1 MGSSGAKVT
10 VSICPK
16 PPVHMPPNV
25 GIELTGNRD
34 SLTHSWKHPG
44 EEYPHT
50 PGLLGNLEELCD
62 IVPLGNLQE
71 SSTRLSADKDRLLA
85 TCEYELF
92 KLQQPDGVRVPQE
105 RREKALEI
113 ARTYHDKVKSNF
125 LGFQANMAAS
135 YSHLSHYLDT
145 HVNNIGDP
153 FATGSF
159 LNQTKFMER
168 AVLDYFAALWR
179 ADWPHDNYSQ
189 RKDPEN
195 PGLMAKPQNPCSY
208 WGFVLSMGCTEG
220 TLYGMWNGRDY
231 LAGKVMLINEVPTGS
246 TRRPEPRYIIAKLV
260 ESTDSVLRSD
270 SEVSKTPLCFFSQ
283 DAHYSLKKTMVILN
297 IRTYYDVATE
307 LRLKVP
313 PEVATAEGE
322 WPKEVPTNDD
332 GTVNIDA
339 LAVLVEFFAK
349 LGYPALVCFNYGT
362 TFKGAYDDIQG
373 AANKLLPIFKKYNL
387 MEVVRTYTDAQG
399 EQQEFARRGFW
410 FHVDGALGAAYMP
423 FLQMAIAKGMFE
435 REKPIPRFDFTMR
448 GEGEFSDVE
457 LVFSIGMSGHKWIGC
472 PVPTGVYMTK
482 SKYQLKPPEK
492 PEYIGTPDTTFAG
505 SRSGLASVFLWDYLS
520 RHSYNDLMVKAIY
533 TEAISSRLYQKL
545 LELNEKVE
553 RSELHPNLP
562 TAQTLWVHHSDLS
575 LGVVFRRPR
584 DDIVEKYSLSKEE
597 ETKEDG
603 LHLLVHAFAM
613 EHVTY
618 DRIDSL
624 IVDLCQEDAF
634 KVDEEAHTTVLHRFK
649 LEW

>member
-1 MGSSGAKVT
+1 MASSGAKVT
-10 VSICPK
+10 VGICPK
-16 PPVHMPPNV
+16 PPLHKPPNV
-25 GIELTGNRD
+25 GVELTGNGNF
-34 SLTHSWKHPG
+34 LTHPWKHPG

-50 PGLLGNLEELCD
+50 PGLLGNLEEICD
-62 IVPLGNLQE
+62 IVPLGNLRE
-71 SSTRLSADKDRLLA
+71 SSTKVSADNDRLLA
-85 TCEYELF
+85 KCEYELF
-92 KLQQPDGVRVPQE
+92 KLQQPDGAKVPQE

-125 LGFQANMAAS
+125 LGFQANMACS
-135 YSHLSHYLDT
+135 FSHLSHYLDT

-179 ADWPHDNYSQ
+179 ADWPHDNYTQ
-189 RKDPEN
+189 RKDPEDPN
-195 PGLMAKPQNPCSY
+195 LMAKPQNPCSY

-231 LAGKVMLINEVPTGS
+231 LAGKVMLIDEAPKGS
-246 TRRPEPRYIIAKLV
+246 TIKPEPRYFIADLAIN
-260 ESTDSVLRSD
+260 TDSRQRSD
-270 SEVSKTPLCFFSQ
+270 AGASKTPLCFFSN

-297 IRTYYDVATE
+297 IKTYYDVATE
-307 LRLKVP
+307 LGLKVP
-313 PEVATAEGE
+313 PEVATAEGQ
-322 WPKEVPTNDD
+322 WPKQVPTNLD

-339 LAVLVEFFAK
+339 LAVLVEFFAN

-387 MEVVRTYTDAQG
+387 LEVVRTYTDANG
-399 EQQEFARRGFW
+399 EKQEFARRGFW

-423 FLQMAIAKGMFE
+423 FLKMANANGMFQTD
-435 REKPIPRFDFTMR
+435 KPIPQFDFSMR
-448 GEGEFSDVE
+448 GEEEFSDIE
-457 LVFSIGMSGHKWIGC
+457 LVFSIGMSGHKWIGA

-482 SKYQLKPPEK
+482 TKFQLKPPEK

-520 RHSYNDLMVKAIY
+520 RNSYNDLMVKAVY
-533 TEAISSRLYQKL
+533 TEAIATKL
-545 LELNEKVE
+545 FDKLVELDKKVVAG
-553 RSELHPNLP
+553 ELHPNLP
-562 TAQTLWVHHSDLS
+562 IAQSLWVQRSELS
-575 LGVVFRRPR
+575 LGVIFRRPR
-584 DDIVEKYSLSKEE
+584 DEIVEKYSLSKEE

-624 IVDLCQEDAF
+624 IVDLCQDDAF
-634 KVDEEAHTTVLHRFK
+634 AVNDEAFSTLLHRFK